1 VHADPLNTNARLG
14 RRTLLRAGVLGSA
27 GLAAAAL
34 IGCGDEGDDNTPASA
49 TAGASA
55 TATASGGLKVGD
67 YPVILPE
74 SSKPP
79 KNGGVLKVAHT
90 WDVATFDPTKSA
102 AGGTITVPNTV
113 YNRLLGFARGVDR
126 DPAKPFELKP
136 ELAESWERTP
146 DGLTYSFKLRKG
158 VKWQNV
164 APLNGREFKA
174 ADAKRTYERYASEG
188 VHTAFWVNRSSIDA
202 VDDSTLKIT
211 LKRSLADFINPL
223 GSRYQTIFPPET
235 VDDGTIDKKVVGTGP
250 MILKEATQGQRVVF
264 DSNPD
269 YWEVKPHLDGF
280 EFDVT
285 PDAAARLGVFR
296 TGNVDYAY
304 GAVANVRDVQTL
316 LSTNPQTVVQ
326 VQPVQ
331 APTFT
336 IRLNLKNPKF
346 QDERVRQAMMLALDR
361 DRIVQVL
368 FQGYGLALPS
378 ILWTTLFDEEPK
390 AGSPVLGKWW
400 RYAPEEAKQLLD
412 AAGAKNLTFG
422 MPYYN
427 YSVSQ
432 NEQQNALIADMFK
445 AVGITMNFRV
455 ADYTEYNSQLIGAK
469 YEDAI
474 DGWPT
479 PASGDAD
486 TYYYA
491 QLYSKS
497 PGNRDT
503 IADPDIDMWA
513 EQQQVELD
521 PARRREIF
529 RKIWDRVL
537 DKAYRVDKAGTHTFF
552 TYQPWFQGMQFGG
565 AQSDFYDWGVQI
577 AHAWLDK

>member
-1 VHADPLNTNARLG
+1 
-14 RRTLLRAGVLGSA
+14 
-27 GLAAAAL
+27 
-34 IGCGDEGDDNTPASA
+34 
-49 TAGASA
+49 
-55 TATASGGLKVGD
+55 
-67 YPVILPE
+67 
-74 SSKPP
+74 
-79 KNGGVLKVAHT
+79 
-90 WDVATFDPTKSA
+90 
-102 AGGTITVPNTV
+102 
-113 YNRLLGFARGVDR
+113 
-126 DPAKPFELKP
+126 
-136 ELAESWERTP
+136 
-146 DGLTYSFKLRKG
+146 
-158 VKWQNV
+158 
-164 APLNGREFKA
+164 
-174 ADAKRTYERYASEG
+174 
-188 VHTAFWVNRSSIDA
+188 
-202 VDDSTLKIT
+202 
-211 LKRSLADFINPL
+211 
-223 GSRYQTIFPPET
+223 
-235 VDDGTIDKKVVGTGP
+235 
-250 MILKEATQGQRVVF
+250 
-264 DSNPD
+264 
-269 YWEVKPHLDGF
+269 
-280 EFDVT
+280 
-285 PDAAARLGVFR
+285 
-296 TGNVDYAY
+296 
-304 GAVANVRDVQTL
+304 
-316 LSTNPQTVVQ
+316 
-326 VQPVQ
+326 
-331 APTFT
+331 
-336 IRLNLKNPKF
+336 
-346 QDERVRQAMMLALDR
+346 MMLALDR

-390 AGSPVLGKWW
+390 PGSPELGKWW

-412 AAGAKNLTFG
+412 AAGAKSLTFG

-445 AVGITMNFRV
+445 AVGITMNFRL

-521 PARRREIF
+521 PAKRREIF